1 MLGSA
6 ARSRSSAAARS
17 RGAFARNAA
26 AVLRQ
31 PLSDL
36 LLSGGDDRLLM
47 VGRSGINV
55 YGCTP
60 TPRSDVAEFASSTA
74 TTISKRAF
82 DRAERAQA
90 QLAERAESEGIETA
104 FESRMEELRAELRAT
119 LRISEETEIVF
130 APSGTDGALFA
141 VFLARALLG
150 APIDNIMMVSD
161 ETGRGIPFASI
172 GRHFSIC
179 TALGNSVMKGE
190 PVEGLP
196 RGMASLGF
204 SGRDVEGAPVDTA
217 QIDKTVTSMV
227 QQAIGQGKR
236 VLLNAMD
243 CSRTGLSGPSL
254 SCLEDLA
261 SRWPDSVLVLV
272 DACQMRLTREDL
284 NAYLARNFMV
294 LVTGSKFFTGPAFSG
309 ALLVPKDVAD
319 RAADIADVPVGLGA
333 YTARASWPRRW
344 SGIRD
349 GLPLEQNVGEWL
361 RWEAALAEM
370 QAYYKVP
377 RAFRR
382 GAVDAFNIAFSA
394 YSDEIDGIDA
404 APGLSLSQGLRRS
417 IAPFFL
423 TRQGRR
429 LTVDEATALYRRLN
443 DEIALAAPG
452 ACHLGQPIAFGLGPK
467 ENAGAFRAS
476 LSARIVS
483 DAWAAGDPTT
493 ALRRLN
499 GEIARLGAALERV
512 AFMASHGT
520 LSTKKR

>member
-1 MLGSA
+1 M
-6 ARSRSSAAARS
+6 
-17 RGAFARNAA
+17 RG
-26 AVLRQ
+26 
-31 PLSDL
+31 
-36 LLSGGDDRLLM
+36 
-47 VGRSGINV
+47 
-55 YGCTP
+55 
-60 TPRSDVAEFASSTA
+60 
-74 TTISKRAF
+74 SKR
-82 DRAERAQA
+82 R
-90 QLAERAESEGIETA
+90 SK
-104 FESRMEELRAELRAT
+104 SRIEELRAELRAT

-217 QIDKTVTSMV
+217 QIDKTVD
-227 QQAIGQGKR
+227 
-236 VLLNAMD
+236 LN
-243 CSRTGLSGPSL
+243 GPAGDRAGRAQSFSTPWIVPGRACRARAL
-254 SCLEDLA
+254 ACLEDLA
-261 SRWPDSVLVLV
+261 SCWPDSVLVLV

-493 ALRRLN
+493 ALRQLN